1 MRFMTW
7 NVWGRLGDPW
17 SRRQRAIVE
26 TIHAERPEFVA
37 LQETWAVGEV
47 SQVDLLAAELG
58 MSSAFAPSRMPQG
71 VDADGQLGLGILSR
85 YPIVGV
91 DQYPLSGET
100 IALRTEIWFGD
111 HSLHFL
117 TTCLDWEEDHHRER
131 ERQVDALIELT
142 TKLAAADDE
151 VVLAGCLNAPPD
163 RPEIERLRE
172 ALYECGPDAG
182 PTYSSHNPYLGHGEW
197 LEDHRI
203 DYVLTAREPA
213 DPDHCRS
220 WPAGLEE
227 DEGNPPSAHYAV
239 VSDIPVTV

>member
-7 NVWGRLGDPW
+7 NVWGRLGDHW
-17 SRRQRAIVE
+17 SRRQRAIAM

-37 LQETWAVGEV
+37 LQETWAAGGVR
-47 SQVDLLAAELG
+47 QVDLLGAELG
-58 MSSAFAPSRMPQG
+58 MSSAFARSRMPQD

-91 DQYPLSGET
+91 DHCPLLGET

-111 HSLHFL
+111 VSLHFL
-117 TTCLDWEEDHHRER
+117 TVCLDWEEDHHRER

-142 TKLAAADDE
+142 TKLAAGDDT

-172 ALYECGPDAG
+172 ALYDCGRDAG
-182 PTYSSHNPYLGHGEW
+182 PTYSSGNPYLGHGEW

-203 DYVLTAREPA
+203 DYVLAAREPV
-213 DPDHCRS
+213 DTDHCRS
-220 WPAGLEE
+220 WSAGRIE